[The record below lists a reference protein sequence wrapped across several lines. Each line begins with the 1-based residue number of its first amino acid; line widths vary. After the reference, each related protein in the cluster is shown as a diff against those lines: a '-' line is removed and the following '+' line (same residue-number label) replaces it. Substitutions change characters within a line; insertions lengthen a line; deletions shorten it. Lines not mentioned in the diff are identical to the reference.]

1 MLSYFVKKEALKLI
15 FNRMINFAHYMTS
28 GQNCVR
34 SLKVAFSVLL
44 LSFLLHG
51 CVPRKT
57 SVYFQRDT
65 TDTIPE
71 FNLTLRAGDLL
82 SILVSASDAELALPF
97 NQSPNQGSNQVSG
110 YTNGIASSI
119 GYLVESD
126 GTIKF
131 PVIGLIKIGGLSRNE
146 AVNLLEDKLK
156 TYLQNPAVS
165 IRVLNFKVTILG
177 DVRNPG
183 TFLIPNERI
192 SFPEAL
198 GLAGDLNITGKRN
211 NLLLVRMVS
220 GKKQTYRIDLTQT
233 DLFKSVDL
241 YYLQQGDLIY
251 VEPNRALRNSSAINN
266 RLGIIISV
274 FSLVLTS
281 ITLILK

>member
-1 MLSYFVKKEALKLI
+1 
-15 FNRMINFAHYMTS
+15 MINFADYMTS
-28 GQNCVR
+28 VKYCVK
-34 SLKVAFSVLL
+34 SLKVAFSLFV
-44 LSFLLHG
+44 LSFLLIG

-57 SVYFQRDT
+57 SVYFQRDISET
-65 TDTIPE
+65 VPE
-71 FNLTLRAGDLL
+71 FNLTLRAGDLV
-82 SILVSASDAELALPF
+82 SIVVSASDAELATPF
-97 NQSPNQGSNQVSG
+97 NQSPNQSTNQVSG

-119 GYLVESD
+119 GYLIESD

-131 PVIGLIKIGGLSRNE
+131 PVIGSVKIGGLSRID
-146 AVNLLEDKLK
+146 AIKLLEDNLK
-156 TYLQNPAVS
+156 AYLQNPAVS

-198 GLAGDLNITGKRN
+198 GLAGDLNITGKRT
-211 NLLLVRMVS
+211 NLLLIRTVS
-220 GKKQTYRIDLTQT
+220 GKKQTYRIDITQNE
-233 DLFKSVDL
+233 LFKSSEL

-266 RLGIIISV
+266 RLGVIISV

-281 ITLILK
+281 ITLVLK